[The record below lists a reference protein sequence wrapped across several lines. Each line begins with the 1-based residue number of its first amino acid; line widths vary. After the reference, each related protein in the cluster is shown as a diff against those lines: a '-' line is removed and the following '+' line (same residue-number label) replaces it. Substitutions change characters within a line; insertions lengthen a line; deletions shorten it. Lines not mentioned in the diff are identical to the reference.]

1 MKITIKIQPMILTA
15 TSKKEAI
22 SKVNAYGVLTFSNY
36 GRYLNGY
43 SERKNDI
50 AIVANYQVQNRKT
63 KQVKNLK
70 TGKTKSIILREKLW
84 TVRVYRIP
92 IELLKIGNL
101 VVLQRH
107 RYFEIVSKK
116 NK

>member
-22 SKVNAYGVLTFSNY
+22 SKVNAHGVLTFSNY

-63 KQVKNLK
+63 KQVKNK
-70 TGKTKSIILREKLW
+70 KGITHSTILREKLW

-101 VVLQRH
+101 VVLQHH